1 MRTSETIKEISMAL
15 LQAQKAIKFAVAD
28 ATNPHFRSR
37 YADLPSVIDAVKQ
50 SLNDAGI
57 VFMQTPSPS
66 DSTTLALCTRLI
78 HVSGEWIE
86 DTAIV
91 PLPKSDPQGYGSAL
105 TYARRYSL
113 AAITGLYQ
121 DDDDGNAASSPA
133 RPPVTMP
140 TMRLTQPSPTT
151 TASSGSTPGS
161 TIEFGSPAPAPPPAP
176 VHPEVAKV
184 QKVFGNPD
192 KLASVKQVA
201 MIRSLRGTRKIDDG
215 KYREYLY
222 ARFGKSK
229 TEELNNAEV
238 SDVVNWIT
246 TGR

>member
-1 MRTSETIKEISMAL
+1 
-15 LQAQKAIKFAVAD
+15 
-28 ATNPHFRSR
+28 
-37 YADLPSVIDAVKQ
+37 
-50 SLNDAGI
+50 
-57 VFMQTPSPS
+57 
-66 DSTTLALCTRLI
+66 
-78 HVSGEWIE
+78 
-86 DTAIV
+86 
-91 PLPKSDPQGYGSAL
+91 
-105 TYARRYSL
+105 
-113 AAITGLYQ
+113 
-121 DDDDGNAASSPA
+121 
-133 RPPVTMP
+133 
-140 TMRLTQPSPTT
+140 
-151 TASSGSTPGS
+151 
-161 TIEFGSPAPAPPPAP
+161 